1 MVIYQSHNLL
11 LGVLDELSVL
21 SVSLFKLAL
30 PQKFIL
36 DSDGIIDVGPVV
48 IGEIVDFIWLSAVL
62 IKIVFSAFQFWEFKV
77 LRSS

>member
-48 IGEIVDFIWLSAVL
+48 IGEIVDFI
-62 IKIVFSAFQFWEFKV
+62 
-77 LRSS
+77 